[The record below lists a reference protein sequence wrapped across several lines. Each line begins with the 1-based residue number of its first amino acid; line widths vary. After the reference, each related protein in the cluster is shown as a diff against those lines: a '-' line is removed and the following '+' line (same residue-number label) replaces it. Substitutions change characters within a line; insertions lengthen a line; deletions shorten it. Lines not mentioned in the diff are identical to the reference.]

1 MLLKTLLN
9 RVQHFKGFV
18 YESVRLVDNGE
29 DKWQIEAEIRP
40 RKRSKPSCSGCGK
53 RCSTYDTA
61 QETRRFEFVPLWL
74 IPLWFVYRMRR
85 VNCPDCGIRVERV
98 PWSDGK
104 SPMTTTW
111 QWFLADWARALS
123 WQETATRFRTTWDKV
138 ATAVRFA
145 VAWGRKHVDLSEI
158 RAIGVD
164 EIQWQRGHQYLTLVY
179 QIDGNHRR
187 LLWVGRERTIKTL
200 LRFFRWFG
208 PERSLGLQFVCSDM
222 WQPYLK
228 VIAKKAKY
236 AFHILDRFHI
246 MKKINEAIDDVRR
259 AEVARLKADGY
270 EPVLKRSRWCLLK
283 RVWNLTAKQT
293 VKLRDLLQYNLKTV
307 RAYLLKEDFH
317 RFWEY
322 RSAYWAE
329 RFLKEWCTRTMRS
342 KIEPM
347 KKVARSLRIHQR
359 LILNW
364 FLAQGTVSSGIVE
377 GLNNKVKLTMRKAY
391 GWKSYEI
398 AEIALYHNLGALPR
412 PEFTHRFS

>member
-1 MLLKTLLN
+1 M
-9 RVQHFKGFV
+9 QHFKGFV

-40 RKRSKPSCSGCGK
+40 RSGASRRARVAANGVPL
-53 RCSTYDTA
+53 TTPA

-74 IPLWFVYRMRR
+74 IPLWFVYRIASGEL
-85 VNCPDCGIRVERV
+85 PDCGNPGLSGFRGQTARVHDHHLAVVLGGLGTSTILARDCDNV
-98 PWSDGK
+98 SDH
-104 SPMTTTW
+104 
-111 QWFLADWARALS
+111 L
-123 WQETATRFRTTWDKV
+123 DKV

-164 EIQWQRGHQYLTLVY
+164 EISGSAGHQYLTLVY

-208 PERSLGLQFVCSDM
+208 PSDPWACSLSVSDM

-329 RFLKEWCTRTMRS
+329 RFLKEWCTRTMAF
-342 KIEPM
+342 ED
-347 KKVARSLRIHQR
+347 
-359 LILNW
+359 
-364 FLAQGTVSSGIVE
+364 
-377 GLNNKVKLTMRKAY
+377 
-391 GWKSYEI
+391 
-398 AEIALYHNLGALPR
+398 
-412 PEFTHRFS
+412 